1 MWCQHRVYV
10 HLAIDG
16 ACLDAGVDQR
26 RDGVALREDELAHS
40 KHCVHLSHDVWI
52 GYAPLH
58 EYVLL
63 GERTTRG
70 ELELALVCPAQLTLL
85 EYHA

>member
-1 MWCQHRVYV
+1 MWCQHRVHI
-10 HLAIDG
+10 HLAIDS

-26 RDGVALREDELAHS
+26 RDGVAPREDALADS
-40 KHCVHLSHDVWI
+40 KHCVDLSHDARI
-52 GYAPLH
+52 EYAPLH

-63 GERTTRG
+63 GERTARG